1 MYDITKWQH
10 IFKLDPAKEISDDD
24 LEAVCM
30 SNTDAIM
37 IGGTDNVTED
47 NVIHLM
53 SRVRRYP
60 LPLVLEISN
69 VESVMPGFDFYFVPT
84 VLNSTNVT
92 YHNGILLEAMKQ
104 FGHVIEFDE
113 VVFEGYVVMNEESK
127 VATRTE
133 ANTDLSMDDI
143 EAYAR
148 MINNMYKLPVM
159 YLEYSGTYGDVEE
172 VKMASE
178 MLTETQLFYGGGISS
193 LEKAREMAEFADT
206 IIVGD
211 IIYQDIKKALKTV
224 KVKESRHK

>member
-104 FGHVIEFDE
+104 FGHVIDFDE

-127 VATRTE
+127 VATKTE
-133 ANTDLSMDDI
+133 ANTDLSMEDI

-178 MLTETQLFYGGGISS
+178 MLTETHLFYGGGISS
-193 LEKAREMAEFADT
+193 LEKAQEMAEFADT

-211 IIYQDIKKALKTV
+211 IIYKDIKKALKTV